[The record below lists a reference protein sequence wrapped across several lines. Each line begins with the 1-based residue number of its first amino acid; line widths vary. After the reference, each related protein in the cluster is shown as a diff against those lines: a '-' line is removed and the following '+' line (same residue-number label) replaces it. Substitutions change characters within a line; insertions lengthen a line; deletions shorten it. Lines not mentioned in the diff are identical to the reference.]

1 MKNQQIRYFLA
12 VCDELNFTRAAL
24 RCGISQPTLS
34 MGIRRMEQRLGGNL
48 FIRTPE
54 VRLTPL
60 AEQLRPIFAEVDR
73 LLAKAELLCLG
84 VAKTQFAA
92 RRSKFTRMPPVSKD
106 KAA

>member
-12 VCDELNFTRAAL
+12 VCDGLNFTHAAL

-34 MGIRRMEQRLGGNL
+34 MGIKRLEQVVGGDL

-60 AEQLRPIFAEVDR
+60 AEQLRPISAKVDR
-73 LLAKAELLCLG
+73 LLAKAERLFLG
-84 VAKTQFAA
+84 TAKIKAA
-92 RRSKFTRMPPVSKD
+92 ATRSKFTRIPSVSKE